1 MQFYVIYKKI
11 EEFHFRRFQ
20 ICQYLDNYQ
29 HSIFYFDIDSQPSK
43 MNQVLDEFYFRWF
56 WNSFIE
62 IGRSASIPL
71 MFNYLKWN
79 LSKIIEVIKSW
90 QVDNDVIDYDVIIPK
105 ISIVNLVKQTLHQ
118 RLIQKKLQNQK
129 KMNLMNFWT
138 WDRKNKVI
146 WHRQCLSNDQIRKF
160 MISRNRLIIY
170 TKEKPHLEKIL
181 DHQQRKVWN
190 TNPFKHLFHPN
201 LP

>member
-1 MQFYVIYKKI
+1 MEIV
-11 EEFHFRRFQ
+11 
-20 ICQYLDNYQ
+20 LDN
-29 HSIFYFDIDSQPSK
+29 SV
-43 MNQVLDEFYFRWF
+43 MN
-56 WNSFIE
+56 
-62 IGRSASIPL
+62 
-71 MFNYLKWN
+71 
-79 LSKIIEVIKSW
+79 SW
-90 QVDNDVIDYDVIIPK
+90 QVDNDVIIFQL
-105 ISIVNLVKQTLHQ
+105 SIVNLVKQTLPQ

-160 MISRNRLIIY
+160 MIFRNRLIIY

-190 TNPFKHLFHPN
+190 TNPFKHLFWQTSSWKILHVHYK
-201 LP
+201 LESIF

>member
-1 MQFYVIYKKI
+1 MK
-11 EEFHFRRFQ
+11 
-20 ICQYLDNYQ
+20 
-29 HSIFYFDIDSQPSK
+29 
-43 MNQVLDEFYFRWF
+43 
-56 WNSFIE
+56 
-62 IGRSASIPL
+62 
-71 MFNYLKWN
+71 
-79 LSKIIEVIKSW
+79 
-90 QVDNDVIDYDVIIPK
+90 VDNDVIHYDVTIWNK
-105 ISIVNLVKQTLHQ
+105 SIVNLVKQTLHQ

-190 TNPFKHLFHPN
+190 TNPFKHSIHPN
-201 LP
+201 LTSQYIHLCPNFTLSKFWFHLELILTVAEFSPLQ